1 MRAFAISSAK
11 ALRLGPTVRDT
22 GRGRAGH
29 RNLRDVRGT
38 EHRFDDGHGGAA
50 LDACAPGYSGCSGV
64 LSIGC
69 QVARVPGRVA
79 VEVAVADRG

>member
-1 MRAFAISSAK
+1 MSVEPSTDSMTA
-11 ALRLGPTVRDT
+11 T
-22 GRGRAGH
+22 
-29 RNLRDVRGT
+29 
-38 EHRFDDGHGGAA
+38 AA
-50 LDACAPGYSGCSGV
+50 PLSMQCAHGYSGCSGV